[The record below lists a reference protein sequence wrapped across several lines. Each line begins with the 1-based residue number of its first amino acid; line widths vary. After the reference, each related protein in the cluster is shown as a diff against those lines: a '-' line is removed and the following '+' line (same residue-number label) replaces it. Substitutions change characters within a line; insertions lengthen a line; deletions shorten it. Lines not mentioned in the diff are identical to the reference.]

1 MGREGLSSRLKL
13 KLNIKVLFFS
23 LPPMSYPNFELL
35 DNVLLD
41 SIIIGIVAYAV
52 NVSVA
57 KAFAKK
63 NNYKIDPNQ
72 VRYAGVKVVS

>member
-1 MGREGLSSRLKL
+1 M
-13 KLNIKVLFFS
+13 FFR
-23 LPPMSYPNFELL
+23 LPPLSYPNFELL

-41 SIIIGIVAYAV
+41 SIVIGIVAYAI

-72 VRYAGVKVVS
+72 VIYAGVKIVC

>member
-1 MGREGLSSRLKL
+1 MGRERLSSRLKL

-23 LPPMSYPNFELL
+23 LPPISYPNFELL

-41 SIIIGIVAYAV
+41 SIIIGIVAFAV

>member
-1 MGREGLSSRLKL
+1 
-13 KLNIKVLFFS
+13 
-23 LPPMSYPNFELL
+23 MSYPNFELL

>member
-1 MGREGLSSRLKL
+1 
-13 KLNIKVLFFS
+13 
-23 LPPMSYPNFELL
+23 MSYPNFELL

-57 KAFAKK
+57 KAFSKK

-72 VRYAGVKVVS
+72 VRYAGVKVVSWSAEFRGFTFFALQNSM

>member
-1 MGREGLSSRLKL
+1 MKL
-13 KLNIKVLFFS
+13 IKVFFFS
-23 LPPMSYPNFELL
+23 LPPLSYPNFELL

-41 SIIIGIVAYAV
+41 SIIIGIVAFAI

-72 VRYAGVKVVS
+72 VRYAGVEIVS